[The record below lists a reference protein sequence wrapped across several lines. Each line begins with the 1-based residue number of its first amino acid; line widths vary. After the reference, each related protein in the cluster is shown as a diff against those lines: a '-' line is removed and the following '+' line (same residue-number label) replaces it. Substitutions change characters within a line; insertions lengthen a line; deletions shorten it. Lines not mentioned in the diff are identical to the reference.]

1 MGIKKGIRL
10 SIPIPLWLWI
20 FHPYSIPTPPS
31 IPFGLSL
38 FSLFLLEA
46 WSKNR
51 KLFFNFSLRTPI
63 KIPKYINVIYSNQC
77 FLSGN
82 MFPLTL
88 FSRLCI
94 CTFFFLLGVS
104 IAYATP
110 MMSPM
115 LPPIINDCSVGPTV
129 VGRRPA
135 RDRLLP
141 DCLYLRTVLFCGCVW
156 ISLPVFVLKKP
167 SRPLLPWS
175 VALNYAGIESFDASF
190 KPGWYD
196 FVFFP

>member
-1 MGIKKGIRL
+1 
-10 SIPIPLWLWI
+10 
-20 FHPYSIPTPPS
+20 
-31 IPFGLSL
+31 
-38 FSLFLLEA
+38 
-46 WSKNR
+46 
-51 KLFFNFSLRTPI
+51 
-63 KIPKYINVIYSNQC
+63 
-77 FLSGN
+77 

-156 ISLPVFVLKKP
+156 ISLPVFCFFHPFIFLMFGGLANLKRA
-167 SRPLLPWS
+167 SSTVSSSSVEIIFLMPLLNAFIDLKELGLFCS
-175 VALNYAGIESFDASF
+175 
-190 KPGWYD
+190 
-196 FVFFP
+196 FVFILTLNSSRIVSSS